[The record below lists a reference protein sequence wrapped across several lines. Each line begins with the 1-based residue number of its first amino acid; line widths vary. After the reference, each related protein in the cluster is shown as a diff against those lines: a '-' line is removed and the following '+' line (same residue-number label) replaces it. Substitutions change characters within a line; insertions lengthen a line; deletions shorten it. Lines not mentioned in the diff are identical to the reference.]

1 MNKNELQNWIELI
14 LKIIGIGI
22 GAFIFFHAFRITILF
37 ILFLLNG

>member
-22 GAFIFFHAFRITILF
+22 GAFIFFHAFRIAILF